1 MRHSMLEVPE
11 HLKGRSLTRINDWT
25 HDDLRLL
32 LDVADALKERRAAGE
47 TDRRLAGRT
56 IGLLFEGRSTR
67 ARVSFAVAA
76 AELGAQAV
84 TLEAEH
90 THLAHGESPRDT
102 ALVLSR
108 YLSAL
113 VYRARRQADLDELAA
128 AATIPV
134 LNDESEISAPCQA
147 LADLMTIRERLGRLS
162 GVRLAYVG
170 AGNNICRS
178 LMRGAAKFG
187 LRFIAATPPDHRP
200 ADEAVEQTRRAAIQ
214 HGGTVEFTDDPREAA
229 ERAEVVYTS
238 ASLDSDPETAEFVG
252 FTVDEELL
260 ELAPDA
266 FVMHSLPAL
275 PGREISD
282 SVLHGPRAAVWDQAE
297 NRLHVQKALLALV
310 VR

>member
-1 MRHSMLEVPE
+1 MLEVPE

-32 LDVADALKERRAAGE
+32 LDVADALKQQRASGE
-47 TDRRLAGRT
+47 SEPLLAGRT
-56 IGLLFEGRSTR
+56 VGLLFERPSTR
-67 ARVSFAVAA
+67 ARVSFAVAI
-76 AELGAQAV
+76 AELGGHAV

-90 THLAHGESPRDT
+90 TQLAHGESSRDT
-102 ALVLSR
+102 AVVLSR

-113 VYRARRQADLDELAA
+113 VYRAQRQSDLDDLAA
-128 AATIPV
+128 AASIPV
-134 LNDESEISAPCQA
+134 LNDESDITAPCQA

-162 GVRLAYVG
+162 GVRLAYIG

-187 LRFIAATPPDHRP
+187 LRFIAATPPTYRP
-200 ADEAVEQTRRAAIQ
+200 AAEAIEQTRRAAIQ

-229 ERAEVVYTS
+229 ERAAVVYTS
-238 ASLDSDPETAEFVG
+238 SNLDTDPADEEFAG
-252 FTVDEELL
+252 FTVDEEILA
-260 ELAPDA
+260 LAPDA
-266 FVMHSLPAL
+266 FVMHSLPAY

-282 SVLHGPRAAVWDQAE
+282 AVLHGPRAAVWDQAE
-297 NRLHVQKALLALV
+297 NRLHVEKALLALV